1 MIVGFTA
8 SCFDLLHSGH
18 ILMLREAKN
27 NCDYLICGL
36 QTDPTVDRPNKNK
49 PIQTLMERHI
59 QLSAV
64 KYVDEIIPYT
74 TESELED
81 LLTHLPI
88 DIRFLG
94 EEYSSKEFT
103 GKNIRHKLGFHY
115 NKRRHKLSTSELRE
129 RIINGNINK

>member
-18 ILMLREAKN
+18 VLMLREAKN
-27 NCDYLICGL
+27 SCDYLICGL
-36 QTDPTVDRPNKNK
+36 QTDPTVDRPSKNK

-74 TESELED
+74 TENELED

-88 DIRFLG
+88 DVRFIG
-94 EEYSSKEFT
+94 EEYFSKEFT
-103 GKNIRHKLGFHY
+103 GKNIKHKMGIHY
-115 NKRRHKLSTSELRE
+115 NKRRHKLSSSELRE